1 MVFDDLNGNGI
12 QEEGEP
18 GLPNVD
24 ILLYKDGTLVDQTT
38 TDSNGV
44 YEFPDLSEGEYFI
57 QVRKDPDYTFSPIV
71 DNGNAVD
78 QNGTTEPVT
87 LQLGETADSWDVGM
101 FLPVSLGNK
110 VFDDLNG
117 NAIQDGLEPGLEG
130 VTVLL
135 INGSGDEVAT
145 KVTGADGSYLFTGL
159 PPGEYAV
166 QFNIPETYTFTPPS
180 NLNMDVINNGLTT
193 TMPDYSSDLNTETG
207 ITPSHVLE
215 SGDIDMTFDA
225 AIFRPVSV
233 SGLTWHDLNANGIID
248 DGEPGLE
255 GSTVVLHNDDGEV
268 VGMQITG
275 PDGSYSFDGLPPDGY
290 YSVIMP
296 PAPEYL
302 LSPIGEE
309 SVFDPNSYMSSPITL
324 QSGESG
330 DGANAGMYLLAS
342 IDDWVWSDTLANGIQ
357 DADEIGFDGS
367 VTINLHDS
375 TGKIVQTT
383 QTNTDGSYKFEN
395 VMPGTYEIDFILE
408 EGYHFTE
415 QDAGDDD
422 TKDSD
427 VDSTGKAQLTITSG
441 EVKNVSAG
449 VTVLA
454 SVGPNQVFEDSNGNG
469 IQDEGE
475 PGLPDVVIH
484 LVDNS
489 GNRVAT
495 TTSDANGEYEFQEIP
510 PGSYSV
516 QVEVDDGT
524 TFSPVVDGGNQ
535 ISQVDDQ
542 PYGTSPVAELTVGTQ
557 ENTWNVGLIQPV
569 SVGNKVWNDLNGNG
583 IQDADEPGM
592 PGITAILVDGRG
604 TELDRMVTDE
614 SGLYLFEGLEPGT
627 YAVKFD
633 IPDEYLFTPAAKT
646 TTPIT
651 NAVDGSLSYD
661 DVTSDVNVET
671 GVTDAVFLNSGE
683 ENLSFDAGIFI
694 PVNISGTTWHD
705 LNANGIQDED
715 EPGLPGSTVTLYDRD
730 GDFYGVQITDREG
743 NFLFEDLPPG
753 TYHTA
758 LSPPSPEYL
767 LSPKADGTDTDFN
780 PDTFETTPI
789 TLWSGESGEGSFD
802 AGLYLPAKIGDRV
815 WYDTDFNGLQDTD
828 EGPYDG
834 VVTITLRD
842 SLGYII
848 DTTSPAAGTGFYE
861 FSDLKPGT
869 YELTAEIEELGYV
882 FSMQNKGNDTD
893 IDSDVNPTSGIV
905 TVTVLSGENNDSIDI
920 GITDDAP
927 YYPDWENDNQVCT
940 NDGFDPEWL
949 EIQRVNYLYKN
960 KEACCKAHF
969 WWRITQ
975 CMQNEEFKFYKNGDI
990 CDTKIFFEDWESNSP
1005 ADWTDTTQF
1014 DTLDECCVNMFWYDM
1029 DGCMERSPVMF
1040 KFEFCVDIKG
1050 LVEPRDC
1057 QSADH
1062 YANVLED
1069 AINAGVN
1076 LVADTVEDQDLTDA
1090 NITSIGNVTLAKEKG
1105 STVCGGSLEGQDFI
1119 NEQTFIAPDIAAAAE
1134 KITRVCGVITV
1145 EAADCSQ
1152 EDCLREDYQNITAVM
1167 TEYVNDG
1174 GLKKSLNKMAET
1186 NLPPVLELQKVSA
1199 VDGSFTTSNLLLPA
1213 TITGDQI
1220 LKYYHGSDLG
1230 TCMDKTF
1237 FLETE
1242 IPYDTLYE
1250 CCKVAFH
1257 YDVRSCCIKGGGCPE
1272 LNIDMDSI
1280 EFFPVWSTEKMCDSK
1295 PTVSFESWETN
1306 RFETIDECC
1315 DFYFKDKKTECIRQ
1329 HDV

>member
-1 MVFDDLNGNGI
+1 VVFDDLNGNGI

-569 SVGNKVWNDLNGNG
+569 SVGNKVWNDLNGKW
-583 IQDADEPGM
+583 PG
-592 PGITAILVDGRG
+592 
-604 TELDRMVTDE
+604 
-614 SGLYLFEGLEPGT
+614 
-627 YAVKFD
+627 
-633 IPDEYLFTPAAKT
+633 
-646 TTPIT
+646 
-651 NAVDGSLSYD
+651 
-661 DVTSDVNVET
+661 
-671 GVTDAVFLNSGE
+671 
-683 ENLSFDAGIFI
+683 
-694 PVNISGTTWHD
+694 
-705 LNANGIQDED
+705 
-715 EPGLPGSTVTLYDRD
+715 
-730 GDFYGVQITDREG
+730 
-743 NFLFEDLPPG
+743 
-753 TYHTA
+753 
-758 LSPPSPEYL
+758 
-767 LSPKADGTDTDFN
+767 
-780 PDTFETTPI
+780 
-789 TLWSGESGEGSFD
+789 
-802 AGLYLPAKIGDRV
+802 
-815 WYDTDFNGLQDTD
+815 
-828 EGPYDG
+828 
-834 VVTITLRD
+834 
-842 SLGYII
+842 
-848 DTTSPAAGTGFYE
+848 
-861 FSDLKPGT
+861 
-869 YELTAEIEELGYV
+869 
-882 FSMQNKGNDTD
+882 
-893 IDSDVNPTSGIV
+893 
-905 TVTVLSGENNDSIDI
+905 
-920 GITDDAP
+920 
-927 YYPDWENDNQVCT
+927 
-940 NDGFDPEWL
+940 
-949 EIQRVNYLYKN
+949 
-960 KEACCKAHF
+960 
-969 WWRITQ
+969 
-975 CMQNEEFKFYKNGDI
+975 
-990 CDTKIFFEDWESNSP
+990 
-1005 ADWTDTTQF
+1005 
-1014 DTLDECCVNMFWYDM
+1014 
-1029 DGCMERSPVMF
+1029 VMF
-1040 KFEFCVDIKG
+1040 NHS
-1050 LVEPRDC
+1050 R
-1057 QSADH
+1057 
-1062 YANVLED
+1062 
-1069 AINAGVN
+1069 
-1076 LVADTVEDQDLTDA
+1076 
-1090 NITSIGNVTLAKEKG
+1090 
-1105 STVCGGSLEGQDFI
+1105 
-1119 NEQTFIAPDIAAAAE
+1119 
-1134 KITRVCGVITV
+1134 
-1145 EAADCSQ
+1145 
-1152 EDCLREDYQNITAVM
+1152 
-1167 TEYVNDG
+1167 
-1174 GLKKSLNKMAET
+1174 
-1186 NLPPVLELQKVSA
+1186 
-1199 VDGSFTTSNLLLPA
+1199 NLL
-1213 TITGDQI
+1213 I
-1220 LKYYHGSDLG
+1220 
-1230 TCMDKTF
+1230 
-1237 FLETE
+1237 
-1242 IPYDTLYE
+1242 
-1250 CCKVAFH
+1250 
-1257 YDVRSCCIKGGGCPE
+1257 CIISHSL
-1272 LNIDMDSI
+1272 LNFS
-1280 EFFPVWSTEKMCDSK
+1280 SA
-1295 PTVSFESWETN
+1295 
-1306 RFETIDECC
+1306 
-1315 DFYFKDKKTECIRQ
+1315 
-1329 HDV
+1329 